1 MIVLLRLLA
10 VVFLLPVMAFAAP
23 VRIKDLATV
32 DGVRGNDLVGYGLV
46 VGLNG
51 TGDSLRN
58 APYTEEML
66 GGLLERLG
74 VNVTGEGFKPKNV
87 AAVLVTGTL
96 PPFARS
102 GSQLDVNVAAIGDAK
117 SLLGGTLIMTP
128 LNAADGEVYAVAQG
142 SVIAGGVAATGE
154 AASVVQGVPTA
165 GTIPSGARVER
176 EVDFDFS
183 SMASFRIAL
192 RTADFTTAA
201 RVEKA
206 INDDLGAGVATLV
219 DAATISIDSASLGR
233 VNPARLVG
241 RIENIAV
248 EAESRARVVVD
259 HKSGT
264 IVMGEDV
271 RISRVAVSQG
281 NLTLRVRETPM
292 VSQPNPFAPGETMM
306 VPRTDAQ
313 ITQEPGIG
321 FAEVSG
327 ESSLSD
333 VVAGLN
339 ALGVRPRE
347 LIDILKAVHAAGA
360 LHAEFIVN

>member
-142 SVIAGGVAATGE
+142 SIIAGGVAATGE

>member
-1 MIVLLRLLA
+1 MLFLRLLMMA
-10 VVFLLPVMAFAAP
+10 ILLPLGAYAAP

-51 TGDSLRN
+51 SGDSLRN

-74 VNVTGEGFKPKNV
+74 VNVTGESFRPKNV

-102 GSQLDVNVAAIGDAK
+102 GSQIDVNVAAIGDAK

-142 SVIAGGVAATGE
+142 SIIAGGVSAAGE
-154 AASVVQGVPTA
+154 AASVVQGVPTS

-183 SMASFRIAL
+183 TMQSFRIAL

-201 RVEKA
+201 RIEKA
-206 INDDLGAGVATLV
+206 INDALGDGVATLM

-241 RIENIAV
+241 RIENIPV
-248 EAESRARVVVD
+248 EPESRARVVVD

-292 VSQPNPFAPGETMM
+292 VSQPNPFAPGETVV

>member
-1 MIVLLRLLA
+1 MRCWRLVLTLI
-10 VVFLLPVMAFAAP
+10 LLPAMAWAAP

-74 VNVTGEGFKPKNV
+74 VNVTGESFRPKNV
-87 AAVLVTGTL
+87 AAVLVTATL
-96 PPFARS
+96 PPFARA
-102 GSQLDVNVAAIGDAK
+102 GSQTDVSVAAIGDAK

-142 SVIAGGVAATGE
+142 SIIAGGVSAEGE
-154 AASVVQGVPTA
+154 GASVVQGVPTS

-183 SMASFRIAL
+183 QMSSFRLAL

-201 RVEKA
+201 RIEKA
-206 INDDLGAGVATLV
+206 INDDLGDGVATLM
-219 DAATISIDSASLGR
+219 DAATISIDSTPMGR

-248 EAESRARVVVD
+248 EPESRARVVVD
-259 HKSGT
+259 HRSGT

-281 NLTLRVRETPM
+281 NLTLRVRETPV
-292 VSQPNPFAPGETMM
+292 VSQPNPFAPGQTVV

>member
-1 MIVLLRLLA
+1 MMTLVLLPA
-10 VVFLLPVMAFAAP
+10 MAWAAP

-74 VNVTGEGFKPKNV
+74 VNVTGESFRPKNV
-87 AAVLVTGTL
+87 AAVLVTATL
-96 PPFARS
+96 PPFARA
-102 GSQLDVNVAAIGDAK
+102 GSQADVSVAAIGDAK
-117 SLLGGTLIMTP
+117 SLLGGTLVMTP

-142 SVIAGGVAATGE
+142 SIIAGGVSAEGE
-154 AASVVQGVPTA
+154 GASVVQGVPTS

-183 SMASFRIAL
+183 QMSSFRLAL

-201 RVEKA
+201 RIEKA
-206 INDDLGAGVATLV
+206 INDDLGDGVATLM
-219 DAATISIDSASLGR
+219 DAATISIDSTPMGR

-248 EAESRARVVVD
+248 EPESRARVVVD
-259 HKSGT
+259 HRSGT

-281 NLTLRVRETPM
+281 NLTLRVRETPV
-292 VSQPNPFAPGETMM
+292 VSQPNPFAPGQTVV